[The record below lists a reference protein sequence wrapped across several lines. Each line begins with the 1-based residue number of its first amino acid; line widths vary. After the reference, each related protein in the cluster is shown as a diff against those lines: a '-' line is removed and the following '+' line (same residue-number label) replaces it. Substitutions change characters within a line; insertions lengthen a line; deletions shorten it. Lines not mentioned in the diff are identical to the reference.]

1 MATYLIGHVKGA
13 KGDKGDTGS
22 AAGFGTPT
30 ASVDAN
36 VGTPSVTVTATGPDT
51 AKVFDFEFQNMKG
64 AKGDKGDKGDTG
76 NTGAAAGFG
85 TPTASVDS
93 NTGTPSVSIT
103 ASGSD
108 TSKVFDF
115 EFHNLKGETGA
126 TGPTGPTGPA
136 DTTALN
142 IVRSTSTDAYK
153 TTKSYKVGD
162 YVIYNNTLYKC
173 TSACS
178 AGSWATNS
186 SHFQAT
192 TVTSA
197 ITDLNASLTNLETQ
211 VEKNTPYFTSGG
223 YSSVTKL
230 KVRENGISHIVGTVE
245 SMFNP
250 SALTVGSYQTVFFI
264 HAKSDGF
271 IGGAA
276 IVFYGNTVK
285 PAILKVKNNLL
296 DVQLFI
302 SDDIKAINGNVTLN
316 FDITYEDSDG

>member
-51 AKVFDFEFQNMKG
+51 AKVFDFAFHNMKG

-103 ASGSD
+103 SSGSD

-115 EFHNLKGETGA
+115 QFHNLKGETGA

-197 ITDLNASLTNLETQ
+197 ITDLNASLNVQDITDELTFNVIDL
-211 VEKNTPYFTSGG
+211 TSAI
-223 YSSVTKL
+223 KCRAL
-230 KVRENGISHIVGTVE
+230 KCGNHIEVYIVGTFKQV
-245 SMFNP
+245 SPNVIDVPAKYRP
-250 SALTVGSYQTVFFI
+250 STFLTVGFT
-264 HAKSDGF
+264 SDGSSNNMYANYYNNGV
-271 IGGAA
+271 IYQDRNVVAGEQVRG
-276 IVFYGNTVK
+276 
-285 PAILKVKNNLL
+285 ILSWY
-296 DVQLFI
+296 I
-302 SDDIKAINGNVTLN
+302 S
-316 FDITYEDSDG
+316 